1 MKNRKGFT
9 LIELLV
15 VVAIIGIL
23 SGIAFVS
30 ISGARESAYDTQI
43 QSELSQIRSNAEQHY
58 YDQGGT
64 YGPDVDGAQSY
75 YDSDGWVQIATEIPP
90 CSIALLDVD
99 NAYGDDSGAHEDL
112 TQESVYQISV
122 GNQAYAAWAP
132 LCAASDEDEEDYPV
146 YYCIDSEG
154 NAGEYASF
162 SEGGGTSCDE
172 VFGDEL

>member
-1 MKNRKGFT
+1 MNKSQKGFT

-75 YDSDGWVQIATEIPP
+75 YDSDGWVRIATEIPP

-132 LCAASDEDEEDYPV
+132 LCAATEDEDNPV
-146 YYCIDSEG
+146 YYCIDSDG
-154 NAGEYASF
+154 NAGEY
-162 SEGGGTSCDE
+162 EGHPGADEETDCDS
-172 VFGDEL
+172 VFGGE

>member
-1 MKNRKGFT
+1 MNQRQRGFT

-43 QSELSQIRSNAEQHY
+43 QSELSQIRSNAEQYY

-64 YGPDVDGAQSY
+64 YGGNLEGVDGY
-75 YDSDGWVQIATEIPP
+75 YLSTGWAQIADQLPP
-90 CSIALLDVD
+90 CSVALIGENTGQHSGDHEGLD
-99 NAYGDDSGAHEDL
+99 AS
-112 TQESVYQISV
+112 QVYQISV

-132 LCAASDEDEEDYPV
+132 LCAATEDDTDPV

-154 NAGEYASF
+154 SSGEYQTF
-162 SEGGGTSCDE
+162 SDGTGTSCEE
-172 VFGDEL
+172 VFTNEL

>member
-1 MKNRKGFT
+1 MSQRQRGFT

-64 YGPDVDGAQSY
+64 YGGGGVTGADP
-75 YDSDGWVQIATEIPP
+75 YDDSEGWNRIKDQIPP
-90 CSIALLDVD
+90 CSV
-99 NAYGDDSGAHEDL
+99 AHLEG
-112 TQESVYQISV
+112 EENEYQISV

-132 LCAASDEDEEDYPV
+132 LCAATEDEDDPV
-146 YYCIDSEG
+146 YYCIDSDG
-154 NAGEYASF
+154 NAGEYQGNPDD
-162 SEGGGTSCDE
+162 EETSCED
-172 VFGDEL
+172 VFDTE